1 MEEKRFQIID
11 WSESNFQ
18 AKRVKLTLSTYDS
31 YNDIEKVINEKN
43 YVIAVGYNPSNKTIF
58 NDDETNLYLRD
69 KIANRFKNDPVD
81 GYILVNL
88 IPYVT
93 SKSSNIH
100 FDDVKDEY
108 IEDIVKL
115 IESKKRVIVLFF
127 GKIGLKIIEK
137 NNEKFKALKQAIIN
151 SSDEV
156 YYTCSNNDF
165 IHPAQKNNNYEIKEW
180 KDGLLDI

>member
-69 KIANRFKNDPVD
+69 KIANRFK
-81 GYILVNL
+81 IFAL
-88 IPYVT
+88 IRPFV
-93 SKSSNIH
+93 
-100 FDDVKDEY
+100 F
-108 IEDIVKL
+108 
-115 IESKKRVIVLFF
+115 
-127 GKIGLKIIEK
+127 
-137 NNEKFKALKQAIIN
+137 
-151 SSDEV
+151 
-156 YYTCSNNDF
+156 
-165 IHPAQKNNNYEIKEW
+165 P
-180 KDGLLDI
+180 